1 MIFLVHAALTR
12 VQYRGSTAC
21 STPEK
26 KNGLSR
32 GTLVLSV
39 PGGRSKLLCG
49 SKASPQYSKLASTCG
64 IQRHVGARAMP
75 SDDEVDPGVPRAR
88 AAAARAHL

>member
-26 KNGLSR
+26 KNKLSR

-39 PGGRSKLLCG
+39 PGGRSKLFMCG

-64 IQRHVGARAMP
+64 IQRHVGARVMP
-75 SDDEVDPGVPRAR
+75 SDD
-88 AAAARAHL
+88 